1 MKLHLLLTAFVALL
15 ALVPGPVAAQTTAV
29 PNFISYQG
37 RVVDAA
43 GANVGAG
50 TPVNRTVIFRIWD
63 SPSSTNTANLIYSEA
78 QTVTVSEGEFSVLV
92 GQGVANPTATFGY
105 SEADRKL
112 ADLGAAFNG
121 SARYLGVT
129 VAATATIAL
138 TDNEITPR
146 QQIVSTAFAM
156 RAKFAESIGSSTDLT
171 LTPLTGTA
179 SNYGLGWYGTGR
191 LFGGT
196 AVDGPV
202 LYGNAGGALG
212 SNASGTRNTALRW
225 DASGRVGI
233 GIGATSISSATNK
246 LTLQGDMATTPADQL
261 TIRGNADINKRLLL
275 GYDTTANKASLQS
288 YAALSTAGQLLLN
301 PGGGNVGVNTAAPSV
316 ALDVTGALNAS
327 GTVTGGSFVSN
338 GGNVGIGTTAPA
350 VRLDIIDGATT
361 GSFGSVQISR
371 PNTGHTGSHL
381 AFVRAGG
388 QVTGLGYGQS
398 SSTFGFGGGTSGAF
412 SPSILSIDVNGKVGI
427 GTAAPA
433 NLLQVLAPIAAQTT
447 TNTVTSANAVAA
459 IGASDTALH
468 FGTYNNTNGWGN
480 WIQSKRTW
488 DAVSFPMAIN
498 PNGGNVGIGISSPLH
513 TLDVAGT
520 ARVSG
525 QLNLD
530 SHILMGNGPA
540 IMGKNSAGGAEFAFW
555 PRSANGTFINYG
567 TAGFFI
573 RNNASTNTMTMTNDG
588 VVAIGAVTSSPA
600 RLNVGAKT
608 ATWDSFGRLTTNGS
622 NGDNTSYT
630 GGNLSIS
637 AEGHILATQ
646 FDVAS
651 DLRIKKVLQVSNG
664 AADLEALLGIQITDY
679 RLRDTMN
686 SGSASHKKVIAQQVE
701 SVYPQAVTKGKGEVP
716 DIYQK
721 ASVRDGWVEIDTDL
735 KTGEFVKLIYPK
747 GESVVAVLAV
757 KPGAFRPDLALESD
771 KVFVYGRQVEDFRRV
786 DYDAISMLNV
796 SATQQLKREKDAEIQ
811 ELASQ
816 LKTVQD
822 ENAELRRKL
831 DAKDAS
837 LEARMVA
844 LERRLAHGD
853 AAKTVSLKTARTAE

>member
-1 MKLHLLLTAFVALL
+1 MKTHTLLTPCAALL
-15 ALVPGPVAAQTTAV
+15 ALVAGPVSAQTSAV

-43 GANVGAG
+43 GANVGAS

-112 ADLGAAFNG
+112 ADLSTAFNG

-156 RAKFAESIGSSTDLT
+156 RAKFAEGIGSSADLV

-191 LFGGT
+191 LFGTT

-212 SNASGTRNTALRW
+212 SNASGTRNIALRW
-225 DASGRVGI
+225 DASGRV

-261 TIRGNADINKRLLL
+261 TIRGNADNNKRLLL

-288 YAALSTAGQLLLN
+288 YTALSTAGQLLLN
-301 PGGGNVGVNTAAPSV
+301 PSGGNVGVNTSTPTV
-316 ALDVTGALNAS
+316 ALDVTGAINAS

-381 AFVRAGG
+381 AFVRAGS

-412 SPSILSIDVNGKVGI
+412 SPNLLAIDVNGRVGI
-427 GTAAPA
+427 GTATPA

-525 QLNLD
+525 QVSLD
-530 SHILMGNGPA
+530 SNIVMGNGPA
-540 IMGKNSAGGAEFAFW
+540 IMGKNSAGVPELAFW
-555 PRSANGTFINYG
+555 PRAANGTFINYG

-588 VVAIGAVTSSPA
+588 VVTIGTVTSSPA
-600 RLNVGAKT
+600 RLNVGSKT
-608 ATWDSFGRLTTNGS
+608 ATWDSFGRLTTNGAS
-622 NGDNTSYT
+622 SDNSTYT
-630 GGNLSIS
+630 GLNLSIF
-637 AEGHILATQ
+637 AEGHVLASQ

-664 AADLEALLGIQITDY
+664 AADLETLLGIQVTDY
-679 RLRDTMN
+679 RLRDSVN
-686 SGSASHKKVIAQQVE
+686 GGSASHKKVIAQQVE
-701 SVYPQAVTKGKGEVP
+701 SVYPQAVTKGNGEIP
-716 DIYQK
+716 DIYQN

-735 KTGEFVKLIYPK
+735 KTGELVKLIYPK
-747 GESVVAVLAV
+747 GESVVAVLEV
-757 KPGAFRPDLALESD
+757 KQGAFRPDLKLEGD

-816 LKTVQD
+816 LKTLQD
-822 ENAELRRKL
+822 ENTALRREL
-831 DAKDAS
+831 AAKDES
-837 LEARMVA
+837 LEARLVA
-844 LERRLAHGD
+844 LERRISKEGETE
-853 AAKTVSLKTARTAE
+853 TVSLKTSKTAE

>member
-1 MKLHLLLTAFVALL
+1 MTLHTLLTACAALL
-15 ALVPGPVAAQTTAV
+15 ALVAGPVAAQTSAV

-112 ADLGAAFNG
+112 ADLSTAFNG
-121 SARYLGVT
+121 STRYLGVT

-156 RAKFAESIGSSTDLT
+156 RARFAESIGSSADLV

-191 LFGGT
+191 LFGTT

-233 GIGATSISSATNK
+233 GATSISSATNK
-246 LTLQGDMATTPADQL
+246 RTLQGDMATTPADQL
-261 TIRGNADINKRLLL
+261 TIRGNTDNNKRLLL

-288 YAALSTAGQLLLN
+288 YTAASTAGQLLLN
-301 PGGGNVGVNTAAPSV
+301 PGGGNVGVNTSAPTV
-316 ALDVTGALNAS
+316 ALDVTGAINAS

-338 GGNVGIGTTAPA
+338 GGNVGIGTTVPTA
-350 VRLDIIDGATT
+350 RLDLIDGTT
-361 GSFGSVQISR
+361 SGTYGSAQISR
-371 PNTGHTGSHL
+371 PATGHTGSHM

-388 QVTGLGYGQS
+388 QVMGLGYAQS

-412 SPSILSIDVNGKVGI
+412 SPNVLAIDVNGKVGV
-427 GTAAPA
+427 GTATPA
-433 NLLQVLAPIAAQTT
+433 NLLQVLAPIAAQTA

-498 PNGGNVGIGISSPLH
+498 PNGGNVGIGISNPLH
-513 TLDVAGT
+513 TLDVVGT

-525 QLNLD
+525 QLNVESSLV
-530 SHILMGNGPA
+530 MGDGPS
-540 IMGKNSAGGAEFAFW
+540 IYGKNTTGGVEPAFW
-555 PRSANGTFINYG
+555 PRSSNGTYINYG

-573 RNNASTNTMTMTNDG
+573 RNNASTNTMTMGNDG
-588 VVAIGAVTSSPA
+588 TVTIGTVTSSPA
-600 RLNVGAKT
+600 RLNVGPKT
-608 ATWDSFGRLTTNGS
+608 ATWTSVGRLTTNGS
-622 NGDNTSYT
+622 SGDNATYT
-630 GGNLSIS
+630 GNLSIS
-637 AEGHILATQ
+637 AEGSVVASQ

-679 RLRDTMN
+679 RLRDSVN
-686 SGSASHKKVIAQQVE
+686 GGSASHKKVIAQQVE

-716 DIYQK
+716 DVYK
-721 ASVRDGWVEIDTDL
+721 HASVHDGWVEIDTDL
-735 KTGEFVKLIYPK
+735 KTGELVKLIYPK
-747 GESVVAVLAV
+747 GESVVAVLEV
-757 KPGAFRPDLALESD
+757 KPGAFRPDLELEGD

-786 DYDAISMLNV
+786 DYDTILMWNV
-796 SATQQLKREKDAEIQ
+796 VATQQLKREKDAEIQ

-822 ENAELRRKL
+822 ENAALRREL
-831 DAKDAS
+831 AAKDES
-837 LEARMVA
+837 LEARLIA
-844 LERRLAHGD
+844 LERRISKEGATE
-853 AAKTVSLKTARTAE
+853 TVSLKTAKTAE